1 MNNIFGKVFYNLLEQ
16 DVAEN
21 LPPSGEEMSDQ
32 DAMQSTGT
40 NPADMEINTPSQKVM
55 QATSDAQKHMIGELK
70 QWIEEL
76 SQFSE
81 YLNGM
86 GPDSIQSKLRSSIAD
101 TIFDKIKVAE
111 NKKIARVAMELRSLN
126 EMLKGYLSTA
136 SDAKYKFF

>member
-21 LPPSGEEMSDQ
+21 LPPDGEEMSDQ

-111 NKKIARVAMELRSLN
+111 NKKIVS
-126 EMLKGYLSTA
+126 SPA
-136 SDAKYKFF
+136 SPESDTVTCCLASCDTRKVGI